1 MEIIKL
7 VLPVVT
13 FALGC
18 IFTWELKTADIENQS
33 LKTSVGEV
41 CRLCKEWYTQIEN
54 LALQTKTG
62 KSRTNLDPGV
72 LDYVNNRLIL
82 PDLLRNVDVARR
94 YSKAKD
100 FVEEADRFLQELTT
114 YDPNN
119 RDAKVN
125 CEELLTSGG
134 VAGRASEYSQKR
146 DKLDSCLQR
155 LNKKAADLL

>member
-1 MEIIKL
+1 
-7 VLPVVT
+7 VVH
-13 FALGC
+13 A
-18 IFTWELKTADIENQS
+18 
-33 LKTSVGEV
+33 
-41 CRLCKEWYTQIEN
+41 IEN

-62 KSRTNLDPGV
+62 KSHTNLDPGV

-94 YSKAKD
+94 YSKAKA

-114 YDPNN
+114 FDPYN

-125 CEELLTSGG
+125 CEELLMSGG

-146 DKLDSCLQR
+146 DKLECLSSTPEQ
-155 LNKKAADLL
+155 KGG